1 MIIILVYNEVHWGN
15 TVFTC
20 FLLIPNQISH
30 TISTLKSLE
39 VNPSSTAANYTL
51 HICCWGDEETQ
62 TDWRAEAW
70 WTGLSDGENTTPQNY
85 IMVII
90 YREAG
95 LLHTNK
101 EAGLANL
108 CRSHLCRR
116 ERSSGRVCR
125 EKAMVNIH
133 ICTGGRFCHSHRVE
147 ALEGIDMAV
156 PTSTAHSQDFT
167 HSIPHNCLLLELL
180 DIKPQRLTHARSTFC
195 HWAIFPSKY
204 KMI

>member
-1 MIIILVYNEVHWGN
+1 MILILVYKEVHWGN

-20 FLLIPNQISH
+20 FLLIPNQIFQ

-39 VNPSSTAANYTL
+39 VNPSSTVANT
-51 HICCWGDEETQ
+51 HSTSVAEGMKKHKQ
-62 TDWRAEAW
+62 THWRAEAW
-70 WTGLSDGENTTPQNY
+70 WTGLSYGENTTPQNY

-90 YREAG
+90 HIEAG
-95 LLHTNK
+95 LSHTNK

-108 CRSHLCRR
+108 CGSHLCRR
-116 ERSSGRVCR
+116 ERSSGCVCR

-167 HSIPHNCLLLELL
+167 CSIPYNCLLLELL
-180 DIKPQRLTHARSTFC
+180 DIKP
-195 HWAIFPSKY
+195 
-204 KMI
+204 